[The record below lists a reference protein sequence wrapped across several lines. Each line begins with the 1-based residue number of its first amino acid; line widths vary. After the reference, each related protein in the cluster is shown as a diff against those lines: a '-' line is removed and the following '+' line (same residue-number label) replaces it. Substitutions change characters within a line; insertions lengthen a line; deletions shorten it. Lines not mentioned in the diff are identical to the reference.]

1 MEGVARSDPTG
12 TDLTGTG
19 PAGTDLIG
27 QAIADLYSGDLDAF
41 IKRRRDLAA
50 QAREAGDRA
59 AAKTIA
65 GLGKPTRSAWA
76 VNRLVHADPGVPA
89 RLAELG
95 DKLRAGEAALDG
107 ASIRELSRARRELIE
122 ALTRRALAESG
133 QESAS
138 AAMREEVSDTF
149 SAALADPE
157 VAEQLAAGRLVRAAH
172 WAGFGPG
179 IGTAIGTTQPRAPAT
194 GGPTAGR
201 TATAQRRAA
210 RTTSADSQAVGAAQ
224 AAPQETH
231 ERQDARR
238 EDLVERE
245 RQRRAAVAEAEQAV
259 ADASRQAEA
268 AEAAEREVADSV
280 LFMQERLNRE
290 QQRLTQAKRD
300 VRQAT
305 AALNRAR
312 QALQRIRRQSW

>member
-1 MEGVARSDPTG
+1 MDGV
-12 TDLTGTG
+12 
-19 PAGTDLIG
+19 AGTDLIS

-41 IKRRRDLAA
+41 IERRRELAA
-50 QAREAGDRA
+50 QARAAGDRA

-76 VNRLVHADPGVPA
+76 VNRLVHADPDVPV

-107 ASIRELSRARRELIE
+107 ASIRELSRARRELID

-133 QESAS
+133 QASAS
-138 AAMREEVSDTF
+138 PAMREEVTDTF

-157 VAEQLAAGRLVRAAH
+157 VAEQIAGGRLVRAAH

-179 IGTAIGTTQPRAPAT
+179 IGTAIGTTPARAPAAGGKAAGQAPTT
-194 GGPTAGR
+194 G
-201 TATAQRRAA
+201 RAA
-210 RTTSADSQAVGAAQ
+210 TRISAAGTRAPEQGEPAPHRAAERE
-224 AAPQETH
+224 AAEQE
-231 ERQDARR
+231 ER
-238 EDLVERE
+238 VERE
-245 RQRRAAVAEAEQAV
+245 RRRRAAVTEAEQAV

-268 AEAAEREVADSV
+268 AAAAEREIAESV

-290 QQRLTQAKRD
+290 
-300 VRQAT
+300 
-305 AALNRAR
+305 
-312 QALQRIRRQSW
+312 

>member
-1 MEGVARSDPTG
+1 MEGVAGS
-12 TDLTGTG
+12 
-19 PAGTDLIG
+19 DLIG
-27 QAIADLYSGDLDAF
+27 RAIADLYSGDLDAF
-41 IKRRRDLAA
+41 IGRRRELAA
-50 QAREAGDRA
+50 EARAAGDRA

-65 GLGKPTRSAWA
+65 SLGKPTRSAWA
-76 VNRLVHADPGVPA
+76 VNKLVHADPSVPA

-95 DKLRAGEAALDG
+95 GKLRAGEAALDG

-122 ALTRRALAESG
+122 ALTRRALAGSG
-133 QESAS
+133 PGSAS
-138 AAMREEVSDTF
+138 AAMREEVTDTF

-157 VAEQLAAGRLVRAAH
+157 VAEQVAAGRLVRAAH

-179 IGTAIGTTQPRAPAT
+179 IGTAIGTPQGRVPAA
-194 GGPTAGR
+194 GGLSSA
-201 TATAQRRAA
+201 RAA
-210 RTTSADSQAVGAAQ
+210 TTGRARPARSGAGTRAAEPGE
-224 AAPQETH
+224 AAPQGETAEREAAEH
-231 ERQDARR
+231 EER
-238 EDLVERE
+238 VERE

-268 AEAAEREVADSV
+268 AEATEREVADSV

-290 QQRLTQAKRD
+290 QQRLAQARRD
-300 VRQAT
+300 ARQAT

>member
-1 MEGVARSDPTG
+1 MGNVTG
-12 TDLTGTG
+12 TDLTGK
-19 PAGTDLIG
+19 
-27 QAIADLYSGDLDAF
+27 AIADLYSGDPDAF
-41 IKRRRDLAA
+41 VARRRELAA
-50 QAREAGDRA
+50 EARAAGDRE
-59 AAKTIA
+59 AAKAIA

-76 VNRLVHADPGVPA
+76 VNRLVHSDPDVPA

-122 ALTRRALAESG
+122 ALTRRALTEAAQG
-133 QESAS
+133 QAS

-149 SAALADPE
+149 SAALADPG
-157 VAEQLAAGRLVRAAH
+157 VAQQVAAGRLVRAAH

-179 IGTAIGTTQPRAPAT
+179 IGTAAGAMPARAPSAAGAKKVAPEQECPDQEGT
-194 GGPTAGR
+194 GPG
-201 TATAQRRAA
+201 Q
-210 RTTSADSQAVGAAQ
+210 
-224 AAPQETH
+224 
-231 ERQDARR
+231 
-238 EDLVERE
+238 LVERE

-259 ADASRQAEA
+259 AEATSQAEA

-290 QQRLTQAKRD
+290 QQRLAQAKRD
-300 VRQAT
+300 TRQAA
-305 AALNRAR
+305 AALNRAK

>member
-1 MEGVARSDPTG
+1 MGHVAG
-12 TDLTGTG
+12 N
-19 PAGTDLIG
+19 DLISR
-27 QAIADLYSGDLDAF
+27 AIADLYSGDLDAF
-41 IKRRRDLAA
+41 IDRRRELAA
-50 QAREAGDRA
+50 EARAAGDRG

-76 VNRLVHADPGVPA
+76 VNKLVHADPSVSA

-133 QESAS
+133 QGSAS
-138 AAMREEVSDTF
+138 AAMREEVTDTF

-157 VAEQLAAGRLVRAAH
+157 VAEQVAAGRLVRAAH

-179 IGTAIGTTQPRAPAT
+179 IGTAIGTTPARTSAAGGKAAGQAPTTGRAGTRISA
-194 GGPTAGR
+194 AG
-201 TATAQRRAA
+201 TRAA
-210 RTTSADSQAVGAAQ
+210 EQGEP
-224 AAPQETH
+224 APQLAAEQ
-231 ERQDARR
+231 EAPEQ
-238 EDLVERE
+238 EEPVERE
-245 RQRRAAVAEAEQAV
+245 RQRRAAVTEAEQAV
-259 ADASRQAEA
+259 ADASRQAGA
-268 AEAAEREVADSV
+268 AAAAEREMAESV

-290 QQRLTQAKRD
+290 QQRLAQARKD
-300 VRQAT
+300 TRQAT

-312 QALQRIRRQSW
+312 QA

>member
-1 MEGVARSDPTG
+1 MEGV
-12 TDLTGTG
+12 
-19 PAGTDLIG
+19 AGTDLIG
-27 QAIADLYSGDLDAF
+27 EAIADLYSGDLDAF
-41 IKRRRDLAA
+41 IERRRELAA
-50 QAREAGDRA
+50 QARAAGDRA

-89 RLAELG
+89 TLAELG

-133 QESAS
+133 QGSVS
-138 AAMREEVSDTF
+138 AATREEVTDTF

-157 VAEQLAAGRLVRAAH
+157 VAEQVAAGRLVRAAR

-179 IGTAIGTTQPRAPAT
+179 IGTAIGTTQRRAPAAE
-194 GGPTAGR
+194 GPTPGR
-201 TATAQRRAA
+201 TATRRA
-210 RTTSADSQAVGAAQ
+210 RTAGAADAQAVAADL
-224 AAPQETH
+224 AAP
-231 ERQDARR
+231 RR
-238 EDLVERE
+238 EALEREAALQEERVERE
-245 RQRRAAVAEAEQAV
+245 RQAAVAEAEQVV
-259 ADASRQAEA
+259 ADATRQAEA
-268 AEAAEREVADSV
+268 AAAAEREAADSV

-300 VRQAT
+300 TREAT

>member
-1 MEGVARSDPTG
+1 MGNVTG
-12 TDLTGTG
+12 TDLTGK
-19 PAGTDLIG
+19 
-27 QAIADLYSGDLDAF
+27 AIADLYSGDPDAF
-41 IKRRRDLAA
+41 VARRRELAA
-50 QAREAGDRA
+50 EARAAGDRE
-59 AAKTIA
+59 AAKAIA

-76 VNRLVHADPGVPA
+76 VNRLVHCDPDVPA

-122 ALTRRALAESG
+122 ALTRRALTGAG
-133 QESAS
+133 QGQAS

-149 SAALADPE
+149 SAALADPG
-157 VAEQLAAGRLVRAAH
+157 VAEQVAAGRLVRAAH

-179 IGTAIGTTQPRAPAT
+179 IGTAAGATPARAPS
-194 GGPTAGR
+194 TAG
-201 TATAQRRAA
+201 AKK
-210 RTTSADSQAVGAAQ
+210 V
-224 AAPQETH
+224 APEQEGPDQEGTGPG
-231 ERQDARR
+231 Q
-238 EDLVERE
+238 LVERE

-259 ADASRQAEA
+259 AEASSQAKA

-290 QQRLTQAKRD
+290 QQRLAQAKRD
-300 VRQAT
+300 TRQAT
-305 AALNRAR
+305 AALNRAK

>member
-1 MEGVARSDPTG
+1 MEGVAGTDPTGTEPTG
-12 TDLTGTG
+12 TDL
-19 PAGTDLIG
+19 IG
-27 QAIADLYSGDLDAF
+27 RAIGDLYSGDLDAF
-41 IKRRRDLAA
+41 IERRRELAA
-50 QAREAGDRA
+50 QARAAGDRA

-89 RLAELG
+89 SLAELG

-133 QESAS
+133 QGSAS
-138 AAMREEVSDTF
+138 AAMREEVTDTF

-157 VAEQLAAGRLVRAAH
+157 VAEQVAAGRLVRAAH

-179 IGTAIGTTQPRAPAT
+179 IGTAIGTTPPRAPTA
-194 GGPTAGR
+194 GGSTAGR
-201 TATAQRRAA
+201 AATTGRA
-210 RTTSADSQAVGAAQ
+210 RTTTAADAQAVAAEEASQQREALEPGAAGR
-224 AAPQETH
+224 E
-231 ERQDARR
+231 ER
-238 EDLVERE
+238 VERE
-245 RQRRAAVAEAEQAV
+245 RQRRAAVADAEQAV
-259 ADASRQAEA
+259 TDASRLAEA
-268 AEAAEREVADSV
+268 AAAAEREAADSV

-290 QQRLTQAKRD
+290 QQRLAQAKRD
-300 VRQAT
+300 VSQAT

-312 QALQRIRRQSW
+312 QALQRIRRESW